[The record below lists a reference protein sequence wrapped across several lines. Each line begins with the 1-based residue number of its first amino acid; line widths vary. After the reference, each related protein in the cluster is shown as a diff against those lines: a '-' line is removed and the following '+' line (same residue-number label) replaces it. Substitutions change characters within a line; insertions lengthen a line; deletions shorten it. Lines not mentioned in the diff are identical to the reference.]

1 MSSIYYLLSECTKLE
16 GKMGGG
22 GKYAGQGGNLLTSV
36 RFTGSPCKQ
45 GAKKCVGFF
54 LTFCDTQQSCE
65 ISELNSSS
73 PLGTHEK

>member
-1 MSSIYYLLSECTKLE
+1 MTCYPNAPNQEVKQGASV
-16 GKMGGG
+16 G
-22 GKYAGQGGNLLTSV
+22 AGWESVTSV

-73 PLGTHEK
+73 PLGTHEQ

>member
-16 GKMGGG
+16 GKLGGMVWG
-22 GKYAGQGGNLLTSV
+22 AGWESVTSV

-73 PLGTHEK
+73 PLGTHEQ